1 MRHPVVLRIRD
12 VSERPLKQRERNV
25 KTASRDRT
33 DLRTNNKIAM
43 RLEALRRELL
53 ADYTQ
58 CSTELRSA
66 RNADW
71 DDEDAA
77 ECCSTSSA
85 YLLQHLL
92 TEIRDVEDA
101 LERLQEGRY
110 GICMDCGSSIGA
122 GRLRAIPTARRCMNC
137 QARSERRAG

>member
-1 MRHPVVLRIRD
+1 
-12 VSERPLKQRERNV
+12 
-25 KTASRDRT
+25 
-33 DLRTNNKIAM
+33 M
-43 RLEALRRELL
+43 RLEGLREELM

-58 CSTELRSA
+58 CCTELRSA
-66 RNADW
+66 RNGEC

-101 LERLQEGRY
+101 LARLKEGRY
-110 GICMDCGSSIGA
+110 GVCFDCAACIGA

-137 QARSERRAG
+137 QARSERKAS